1 MTIILGSDISFTLSG
16 GENNL
21 NHNLS
26 LGGESSTHPI
36 IAERLFSNVS
46 DADAKEG
53 KTDYRCFYINNDSED
68 STLWTSELYFSYKA
82 ESEIQIELGFIT
94 QNEQQNITIQNVL
107 LINGGSFNI
116 AYTDIDG
123 TSSKTISWNAS
134 VATWAGNLQTSLRT
148 IEALKDVVVTGVDS
162 GSNYYI
168 FTIVFTGT
176 SGNRFHEMLA
186 LNSSSLTT
194 TGAQPSIAITR
205 NLSGGPVNY
214 IPDEIPSDSTAP
226 ASVVF
231 SNYIVDTPYSIGNFK
246 YLDSVPVWV
255 KRIVPA
261 DTNAI
266 DDDGFTF
273 RLTGE
278 TFGPVLTPTFGST
291 TATANGFTVQISNYY
306 SGYTWAGTATASG
319 TVVVSGSGLVT
330 VTGVAAATSSTA
342 MITTTRSGYVS
353 GSATVTATSLLAA
366 RTPTFGATAPT
377 AAGFTVQI
385 SNYDALYTWAGTA
398 TASGTVVVSGSGL
411 VTVTGVAVGVSS
423 TATIT
428 TTRSGYAGGTAP
440 VTETSGVGAALA
452 PTFGATTPT
461 TDGFAV
467 VLSNYNAVYTWDGT
481 ATASGSVATGLVA
494 GDLYYAAVTGVAPGT
509 SSTAT
514 ITTTRDGYAGGTAH
528 VTETSVVGAA
538 LTPTFESTTST
549 IDGFTV
555 QISNYNAAYT
565 WSGTATASGTV
576 VVSGSGL
583 VTVTGVGGETS
594 STATIMTTRT
604 GYECDSAT
612 VTAISL
618 GL

>member
-1 MTIILGSDISFTLSG
+1 MTIILGSDIRFTLSG

-46 DADAKEG
+46 DAESKEG

-94 QNEQQNITIQNVL
+94 QDEQQNITIQNVL
-107 LINGGSFNI
+107 LINGGSFDI

-123 TSSKTISWNAS
+123 TSSKTINWNAS

-162 GSNYYI
+162 GSNYYV

-186 LNSSSLTT
+186 LDSSSLTT

-214 IPDEIPSDSTAP
+214 IPDEISSDSTAP
-226 ASVVF
+226 ASVSF
-231 SNYIVDTPYSIGNFK
+231 SDYMIDTPYSIGNFK

-278 TFGPVLTPTFGST
+278 TFGPAHTPTFGST
-291 TATANGFTVQISNYY
+291 TATADGFTVQISNYDAA
-306 SGYTWAGTATASG
+306 YTWAGTATASG
-319 TVVVSGSGLVT
+319 SVAINGSGLVT

-342 MITTTRSGYVS
+342 TITTTRTGYI
-353 GSATVTATSLLAA
+353 GGTAPVTATSLLAA
-366 RTPTFGATAPT
+366 RTPAFGSTTATAS
-377 AAGFTVQI
+377 GFTVQI

-398 TASGTVVVSGSGL
+398 TASGTLVVSGTGLVTVTGVAAATSSTATITTTRTGYAGGTAPVTATSLAVALTPTFGSTTATADGFTVQISNYDAAYTWAGTATASGSVAINGSGL
-411 VTVTGVAVGVSS
+411 VTVTGVA
-423 TATIT
+423 
-428 TTRSGYAGGTAP
+428 
-440 VTETSGVGAALA
+440 AA
-452 PTFGATTPT
+452 
-461 TDGFAV
+461 
-467 VLSNYNAVYTWDGT
+467 
-481 ATASGSVATGLVA
+481 
-494 GDLYYAAVTGVAPGT
+494 T

-514 ITTTRDGYAGGTAH
+514 ITTTRTGYVGGSAT
-528 VTETSVVGAA
+528 VTETSQS
-538 LTPTFESTTST
+538 P
-549 IDGFTV
+549 
-555 QISNYNAAYT
+555 
-565 WSGTATASGTV
+565 
-576 VVSGSGL
+576 
-583 VTVTGVGGETS
+583 
-594 STATIMTTRT
+594 
-604 GYECDSAT
+604 
-612 VTAISL
+612 
-618 GL
+618 